1 MPPAQELEALE
12 DLVLDGAPVLLGDVG
27 PAQAAHEA
35 LAGEGIGLVQ
45 GGQGFP
51 GVPVEDLDGVILE
64 DVEHDVVSV
73 AVDGVHPALPG
84 GLQHPQVV
92 GLAVLQIL
100 AVRTLVI
107 GAHLGGQEDPV
118 GPHVDGRGH
127 QLGGGL
133 GDDLQRR
140 LDIVAM
146 ALLDVGDQLPA
157 ADLVCDGDGGEG
169 GEDDGDLLALQLLQD
184 QLQMAQL
191 PALLPWVQ
199 GRPSASANR
208 RRRRWGCSPPWPRRP

>member
-1 MPPAQELEALE
+1 MCIR
-12 DLVLDGAPVLLGDVG
+12 D
-27 PAQAAHEA
+27 
-35 LAGEGIGLVQ
+35 
-45 GGQGFP
+45 
-51 GVPVEDLDGVILE
+51 
-64 DVEHDVVSV
+64 S
-73 AVDGVHPALPG
+73 
-84 GLQHPQVV
+84 
-92 GLAVLQIL
+92 
-100 AVRTLVI
+100 
-107 GAHLGGQEDPV
+107 LGGQEDPV

-191 PALLPWVQ
+191 PGVAAL
-199 GRPSASANR
+199 GA
-208 RRRRWGCSPPWPRRP
+208 GCLLYTSRCV

>member
-1 MPPAQELEALE
+1 MWSPWQWMVFIQP
-12 DLVLDGAPVLLGDVG
+12 
-27 PAQAAHEA
+27 
-35 LAGEGIGLVQ
+35 
-45 GGQGFP
+45 FP
-51 GVPVEDLDGVILE
+51 R
-64 DVEHDVVSV
+64 
-73 AVDGVHPALPG
+73 
-84 GLQHPQVV
+84 LQHPQVV

-191 PALLPWVQ
+191 PGRCCPGCR